1 MSDSSSPDVSAG
13 ASDSASIAD
22 AGVDGDSSDTSS
34 RRRLGLPLWAVTLMV
49 AGFVI
54 GVDQFTKY
62 LAVANLEGQASVQL
76 VGTWLQ
82 LTFVRNPGAAF
93 SLGTGYTF
101 IFSLLAFVVA
111 GVIIWTARTITS
123 LGWAIAL
130 GGLLGGAVGNLID
143 RIFREPG
150 LLQGHVVDFLQ
161 LPNWPIFN
169 VADMAVVGSAI
180 LMVLLALKGV
190 PLRGVKS

>member
-1 MSDSSSPDVSAG
+1 
-13 ASDSASIAD
+13 
-22 AGVDGDSSDTSS
+22 
-34 RRRLGLPLWAVTLMV
+34 MV